1 MDIRL
6 SDHFTYSRLLRFTA
20 PPIIMMIC
28 ISIYGTIDSLFI
40 SNFIGSRAFA
50 AIGVVFPVLMI
61 LGAFGFMVGSGGNA
75 LVAKTLGEQHPKKA
89 NEIFS
94 LIVYSTLI
102 LGIFL
107 SLVGLL
113 LLNPF
118 LDFLGVDGAL
128 RQDCLTY
135 AHILIPG
142 TPIIMLQFLF
152 HSFFIAAER
161 PKLGLFVAVLS
172 GAMNILLDAVFVLG
186 FHWGIAGAAW
196 ATIVSQVVGGCGP
209 LLYFTLP
216 NKSPLRLGKAKVR
229 FEYLLKTYTNG
240 LSEFLSHISASFIN
254 ALYNYQ
260 LLRMM
265 GESGVVAYGII
276 AHVYFL
282 FVAIFL
288 GYSSGSAP
296 IVSYHY
302 GARNHPEL
310 QNLFKK
316 SLRLIAG
323 AGVCLSSLA
332 IILARP
338 LADIFVGY
346 DPNLA
351 NIAIYAFRVYALS
364 FLVVGFNIY
373 ASAFFTALNNG
384 VISAA
389 ISVSRI
395 FVFKSLSILILP
407 IFFGINGIWSASVV
421 SESCALIVSIY
432 FLRTRR
438 KKYHYV

>member
-1 MDIRL
+1 M
-6 SDHFTYSRLLRFTA
+6 
-20 PPIIMMIC
+20 
-28 ISIYGTIDSLFI
+28 
-40 SNFIGSRAFA
+40 
-50 AIGVVFPVLMI
+50 
-61 LGAFGFMVGSGGNA
+61 
-75 LVAKTLGEQHPKKA
+75 
-89 NEIFS
+89 
-94 LIVYSTLI
+94 
-102 LGIFL
+102 
-107 SLVGLL
+107 
-113 LLNPF
+113 
-118 LDFLGVDGAL
+118 
-128 RQDCLTY
+128 
-135 AHILIPG
+135 
-142 TPIIMLQFLF
+142 
-152 HSFFIAAER
+152 
-161 PKLGLFVAVLS
+161 AVLA
-172 GAMNILLDAVFVLG
+172 GGVNILLDAVFVLG
-186 FHWGIAGAAW
+186 FHWGIAGAAR

-209 LLYFTLP
+209 LLYFSLP
-216 NKSPLRLGKAKVR
+216 NKSPLRLGKTKFR
-229 FEYLLKTYTNG
+229 FDALLKTYTNG

-265 GESGVVAYGII
+265 GESGIVAYGII

-323 AGVCLSSLA
+323 AGVCLSFLA

-407 IFFGINGIWSASVV
+407 IFFGINGIWSASVG
-421 SESCALIVSIY
+421 S
-432 FLRTRR
+432 
-438 KKYHYV
+438 